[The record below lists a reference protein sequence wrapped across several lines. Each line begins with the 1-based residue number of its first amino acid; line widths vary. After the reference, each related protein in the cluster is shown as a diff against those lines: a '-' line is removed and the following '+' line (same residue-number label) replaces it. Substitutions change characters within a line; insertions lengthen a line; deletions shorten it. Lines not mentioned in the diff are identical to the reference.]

1 MMDLEKNSCAEPPAR
16 GRPRSDTIHS
26 QLLWAATRLFSRNG
40 RFGTSTREIAAEAG
54 TTERT
59 LFKHFGSKEGL
70 LRAVLDE
77 AVLAQ
82 LAPASLA
89 DLKRAIESFAGDFQA
104 WHQALV
110 LARLQALR
118 RTPELTRLL
127 IIELVGDEA
136 QRARFVSQW
145 QEAAWKPLAALFEQL
160 QLDRQLRSDVP
171 RDALVAQF
179 LRSNMAFLISR
190 LLMAPTSK
198 EEDHQDVAALVS
210 LFYTGAAAKSRPDPQ
225 NKAAR
230 KMEQKDVR

>member
-1 MMDLEKNSCAEPPAR
+1 M
-16 GRPRSDTIHS
+16 
-26 QLLWAATRLFSRNG
+26 FSRNG
-40 RFGTSTREIAAEAG
+40 RFGASTREIAAEAG

-89 DLKRAIESFAGDFQA
+89 DLKRAIEAFNEDFQA
-104 WHQALV
+104 WHHALV
-110 LARLQALR
+110 LARLEALR

-127 IIELVGDEA
+127 IIELVGDES
-136 QRARFVSQW
+136 QRAQFVSQW

-160 QLDRQLRSDVP
+160 QLVGELRSDVP

-179 LRSNMAFLISR
+179 LRSNIAFLISR

-198 EEDHQDVAALVS
+198 ERDQQDVAALVT
-210 LFYTGAAAKSRPDPQ
+210 LFFTGVAAKTRPNQRKDS
-225 NKAAR
+225 AR
-230 KMEQKDVR
+230 KKEQHNVR

>member
-1 MMDLEKNSCAEPPAR
+1 M
-16 GRPRSDTIHS
+16 
-26 QLLWAATRLFSRNG
+26 FSRNG

-89 DLKRAIESFAGDFQA
+89 DLKRAIEGFNGDFQA

-110 LARLQALR
+110 LARLEALR

-127 IIELVGDEA
+127 IIELVGDES

-160 QLDRQLRSDVP
+160 QVDGVLRSDVP

-190 LLMAPTSK
+190 LLMEPTSK
-198 EEDHQDVAALVS
+198 ERDHQDVAALVA
-210 LFYTGAAAKSRPDPQ
+210 LVFTGVEAKTLPDQRKNSSRKREQ
-225 NKAAR
+225 NN
-230 KMEQKDVR
+230 VR